1 MLDFPRWKVI
11 SIWLVL
17 IAGVIWSIPTFT
29 PASVFEAPSA
39 LSFIPEKFRPRVN
52 LGLDLAGGSHILLEA
67 DVQDV
72 FQEVFLAL
80 FQHGPGFESEEHQKA
95 WLCRVAINKCKDV
108 CKSFF
113 RRRVSSLDEMELSFE
128 DPQESEVMAAVL
140 ALPPQYKDVIYL
152 FYYEDYTVPQMAD
165 LLHTK
170 ESTLYSKLHRARALL
185 KQALGGSYE
194 NFD

>member
-1 MLDFPRWKVI
+1 MMEKTPYGSNDVI
-11 SIWLVL
+11 
-17 IAGVIWSIPTFT
+17 TK
-29 PASVFEAPSA
+29 A
-39 LSFIPEKFRPRVN
+39 LEQYADMVRRICFMYLRN
-52 LGLDLAGGSHILLEA
+52 EA

-80 FQHGPGFESEEHQKA
+80 FVHGPGFESEEHQKA
-95 WLCRVAINKCKDV
+95 WLCRVSINKCKDV

-113 RRRVSSLDEMELSFE
+113 RRRVSSLDEMELPFE

-152 FYYEDYTVPQMAD
+152 FYYEDYTVPQIAD